1 MLGLLVAWL
10 EKLEKLEC
18 SDAAGDPPGDMGH
31 VGCWFML
38 LVLSPRVV
46 LNPPVKVCWPNCGL
60 WPNCCWPNCCW
71 PNVFRANMMGR
82 GIANRIWVSDCS
94 WCPVVY
100 RCKCR
105 SWRWLGTL

>member
-38 LVLSPRVV
+38 LVLSSP
-46 LNPPVKVCWPNCGL
+46 
-60 WPNCCWPNCCW
+60 
-71 PNVFRANMMGR
+71 
-82 GIANRIWVSDCS
+82 
-94 WCPVVY
+94 
-100 RCKCR
+100 
-105 SWRWLGTL
+105 